1 MKMSVKFMND
11 LPHGAIDD
19 MWDLGYRPY
28 EVYLYNSKPETVYF
42 IDGQIDRAPAG
53 TVSGWDIQHIF
64 AIKDELK
71 NYPFFDCIILGS
83 DVASCET
90 YWIE

>member
-1 MKMSVKFMND
+1 MSVKFMND

-19 MWDLGYRPY
+19 MWELGYRPY
-28 EVYLYNSKPETVYF
+28 EVYMYNSEDVTLQFLNGGSRY
-42 IDGQIDRAPAG
+42 AAAG

-64 AIKDELK
+64 AKREELK
-71 NYPFFDCIILGS
+71 DYPFFDCIILGS
-83 DVASCET
+83 DVATCET

>member
-1 MKMSVKFMND
+1 MIKQMSD
-11 LPHGAIDD
+11 LEQGDVPA
-19 MWDLGYRPY
+19 MWHIGYRPY
-28 EVYLYNSKPETVYF
+28 EVYMYNSEPEKYYGARVE
-42 IDGQIDRAPAG
+42 AG
-53 TVSGWDIQHIF
+53 TISGWTIEHIF
-64 AIKDELK
+64 AIEDELK